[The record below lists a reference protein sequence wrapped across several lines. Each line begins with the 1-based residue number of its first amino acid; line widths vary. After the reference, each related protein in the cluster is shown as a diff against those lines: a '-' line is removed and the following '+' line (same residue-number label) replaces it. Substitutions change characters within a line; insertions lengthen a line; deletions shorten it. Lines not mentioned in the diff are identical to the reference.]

1 MAKDR
6 YHNLVKKALQN
17 QDLLITN
24 DPLYIPTFKRRLE
37 VDLGAERLIG
47 AEKDN
52 EKIAVEI
59 KSFLGLSEIHEFY
72 KALGQF
78 NYYQLALEDDQPDR
92 VLYLAVPSDIYE
104 TLFTEPLTLKAIQR
118 YQIKIIVYNIEDETI
133 EKWIN

>member
-17 QDLLITN
+17 QDWLITN

-118 YQIKIIVYNIEDETI
+118 YKIKIIVYNIEDETI

>member
-1 MAKDR
+1 M
-6 YHNLVKKALQN
+6 
-17 QDLLITN
+17 
-24 DPLYIPTFKRRLE
+24 
-37 VDLGAERLIG
+37 
-47 AEKDN
+47 
-52 EKIAVEI
+52 
-59 KSFLGLSEIHEFY
+59 GLSEIHEFY

-118 YQIKIIVYNIEDETI
+118 YQIKIIVYNIEDESI